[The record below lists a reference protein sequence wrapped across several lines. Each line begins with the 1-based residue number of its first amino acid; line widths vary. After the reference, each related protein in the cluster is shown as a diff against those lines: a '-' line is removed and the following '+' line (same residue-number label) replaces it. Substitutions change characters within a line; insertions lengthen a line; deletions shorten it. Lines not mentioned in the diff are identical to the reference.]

1 MVNMRFD
8 RYVRYISEHRKAP
21 QGVERPR
28 AIHLGAA
35 EGYLARP
42 DGRALNAPSADD
54 VERRAAQIQ
63 RRHARR
69 S

>member
-1 MVNMRFD
+1 MRFD

-21 QGVERPR
+21 EGVTRPR

-42 DGRALNAPSADD
+42 EGRQLSAPSAHD
-54 VERRAAQIQ
+54 VERRSEQIQ
-63 RRHARR
+63 RQSARR
-69 S
+69 G